1 MAFSTV
7 SFLAVAVAAATVGLP
22 SAVPPARQDARAFL
36 REERRSLRE
45 VDADSLL
52 KSSRRRSSLR
62 GARVGL
68 ARAGTSEKSE
78 RPAGPTPGLSG
89 VDEWLALRNDPKAD
103 AGELARFAAALPF
116 GPVAIEAVGEAGSR
130 LRTTSERR
138 LVREIAVRL
147 LSSGPCGPQTT
158 TVLLMARLRA
168 ETDDTIRRATMAEL
182 VSSVPDALER
192 DSALFGTEEARL
204 FRTAALRA
212 PLSTRI
218 ARAKAILGLHPD
230 ESAALAMP
238 GTGGAS
244 AEDGLA
250 AAELL
255 LATGRF
261 GECERAL
268 APLERWDVAA
278 VAESARALSAAAALQ
293 RLSRGDRPRGE
304 RKSRSGLRAPRFS
317 RGKPPGKLIPKADFE
332 RLDRDAEVHLAREL
346 RPSVRRRLLIELLRA
361 GRGADRPDVVRAAA
375 LRLLELDPG
384 GSAGSEELFQ
394 AAFAK
399 YRSSDP
405 ELVDTAARAFSE
417 ISSRYQNVSVRR
429 RAVYWEAKA
438 LQKRGDP
445 SARALFASLLP
456 GTSSDVY
463 GRWSAD
469 SLGVEPATA
478 PPVFA
483 PEAPTVEDGPVA
495 ASREYL
501 AAGLDDLAELA
512 AETEGSL
519 DRLFA
524 ARIASERGD
533 YRRATSILKGLRP
546 ALGTPEEGGVPLDE
560 RELFYPL
567 THLSV
572 LKEEGRRAGL
582 SAALLCGLIR
592 QESLFQPG
600 IVSRAGAVGL
610 MQVMPAT
617 GKLLRRREG
626 GRGRPNLTLPD
637 ENVRLGSQFFGRLL
651 KMFDGDIVAALAA
664 YNAGPSRAAR
674 WKKENADLP
683 PDEWVEAIPFPETR
697 EYVKRVLFFS
707 GAYAALYGLPDPPGP
722 WRLTTGGSGASGASG
737 IRPAAAA
744 PVGSSRPSGGR

>member
-7 SFLAVAVAAATVGLP
+7 SFLAATVLSATVGMS
-22 SAVPPARQDARAFL
+22 SAVPPARQDPSALL
-36 REERRSLRE
+36 REARRSLHE
-45 VDADSLL
+45 AGDDSLL
-52 KSSRRRSSLR
+52 KSLRKRSSLW
-62 GARVGL
+62 GARVAL
-68 ARAGTSEKSE
+68 SRAGAGERSEPPARSTLG
-78 RPAGPTPGLSG
+78 RPG
-89 VDEWLALRNDPKAD
+89 VDEWLVLRNDPKAD
-103 AGELARFAAALPF
+103 AGTLARFASTLPF
-116 GPVAIEAVGEAGSR
+116 GPVAIEATGEAGSR

-138 LVREIAVRL
+138 LVHEIAVRL
-147 LSSGPCGPQTT
+147 LSSGPYGPQTT

-168 ETDDTIRRATMAEL
+168 ETDDAKRRATMAEL
-182 VSSVPDALER
+182 VSAVPDALER
-192 DSALFGTEEARL
+192 DPALFGTEEIYL
-204 FRTAALRA
+204 FRAAALQA

-218 ARAKAILGLHPD
+218 ARAKAVLALHPD
-230 ESAALAMP
+230 ESAALVLR

-244 AEDGLA
+244 AEEGLA

-261 GECERAL
+261 GECKRAL
-268 APLERWDVAA
+268 APLERWEVAA
-278 VAESARALSAAAALQ
+278 VAESARALSAAVALN
-293 RLSRGDRPRGE
+293 RLSRGDL
-304 RKSRSGLRAPRFS
+304 KASWTS
-317 RGKPPGKLIPKADFE
+317 RGKPPGALIPNADFE
-332 RLDRDAEVHLAREL
+332 RRGRDAEAHFAREL

-361 GRGADRPDVVRAAA
+361 SRGADRPDVVRAAA
-375 LRLLELDPG
+375 LRLIELDPG

-394 AAFAK
+394 AAFVK

-405 ELVDTAARAFSE
+405 ELVGAAARAFSE

-438 LQKRGDP
+438 LQKRGEP

-478 PPVFA
+478 SPVFA
-483 PEAPTVEDGPVA
+483 GEAPTVEDDPVA

-501 AAGLDDLAELA
+501 AAGLDGLAELA
-512 AETEGSL
+512 AESEGSL

-533 YRRATSILKGLRP
+533 YRRATSILKGLHP

-567 THLSV
+567 THLSI
-572 LKEEGRRAGL
+572 LREEGRRAGL
-582 SAALLCGLIR
+582 SPALLCGLIR

-651 KMFDGDIVAALAA
+651 KLFDGDVVAALAA

-674 WKKENADLP
+674 WKKENANLP

-722 WRLTTGGSGASGASG
+722 WRLTTGASVASG
-737 IRPAAAA
+737 IRPVAAA
-744 PVGSSRPSGGR
+744 PDGSSRPSGGR